1 MYIQSYNLCNAGQAK
16 YTKDYLTRG
25 GKIFLAY
32 LLIVYIFPLV
42 INLVY
47 DSEPIFRL
55 PIHSETVLLSL
66 LLLIFVSIFA
76 IAVSRYTPTVTPK
89 NKGPIKPLPRWFIIL
104 ISLVAISVGYTVF
117 SAGLSQWRYTTTI
130 SAESSLLYV
139 SLIQTFMPA
148 LSYWILITDHQLMRS
163 RSRFDMLVKALFLFG
178 LVFSING
185 LGSIFVTLLF
195 ALVFIAP
202 HSMLILLFKDSS
214 NNRKKIYRY
223 LGIAI
228 ILPLVSIPLIM
239 AGLYSKSGVGAEE
252 EESSFQESTLVYTG
266 LNYLI
271 NRHSIHLSSLAAS
284 LEDGPNYADLIIPID
299 ATVFRLKV
307 VTGLDPD
314 AQKPE
319 INSFSRRA
327 ILQFADYRNVNPRG
341 GSSPGL
347 LASITMVLPLPL
359 AIFCVFF
366 ATFLLI
372 KLTDLILCRQ
382 PPLSFIG
389 ALTFAYIPFKLV
401 TDSPFDLLI
410 PGPVIITLFF
420 IFILSFRREKIFN

>member
-1 MYIQSYNLCNAGQAK
+1 
-16 YTKDYLTRG
+16 
-25 GKIFLAY
+25 
-32 LLIVYIFPLV
+32 
-42 INLVY
+42 
-47 DSEPIFRL
+47 
-55 PIHSETVLLSL
+55 
-66 LLLIFVSIFA
+66 
-76 IAVSRYTPTVTPK
+76 
-89 NKGPIKPLPRWFIIL
+89 
-104 ISLVAISVGYTVF
+104 
-117 SAGLSQWRYTTTI
+117 
-130 SAESSLLYV
+130 
-139 SLIQTFMPA
+139 
-148 LSYWILITDHQLMRS
+148 
-163 RSRFDMLVKALFLFG
+163 MLVKTLILFG

-202 HSMLILLFKDSS
+202 QSMLILLFSDSS
-214 NNRKKIYRY
+214 NYRKKIYRY

-239 AGLYSKSGVGAEE
+239 AGLYSKSGVGGEE
-252 EESSFQESTLVYTG
+252 EESSFQENTLVYTG

-271 NRHSIHLSSLAAS
+271 NRHSVHLSSLAAS
-284 LEDGPNYADLIIPID
+284 LEDGPNYADITIPID

-327 ILQFADYRNVNPRG
+327 LLQFADFRNINPRG

-420 IFILSFRREKIFN
+420 VFILSFRREKLFN

>member
-42 INLVY
+42 INLVH

-55 PIHSETVLLSL
+55 PIHSETVLLL
-66 LLLIFVSIFA
+66 LFLLIFVSIFA
-76 IAVSRYTPTVTPK
+76 IAMSRYTPTVTPK
-89 NKGPIKPLPRWFIIL
+89 NKGPIKPLPRWFIIV
-104 ISLVAISVGYTVF
+104 ISLVAISLGYTIF
-117 SAGLSQWRYTTTI
+117 NAGLSQWRYTATI
-130 SAESSLLYV
+130 SDESSLLYV

-148 LSYWILITDHQLMRS
+148 LTYWILLTDHQLIRS
-163 RSRFDMLVKALFLFG
+163 RSWFDMLVKTLILFG
-178 LVFSING
+178 LVFSFNG

-214 NNRKKIYRY
+214 NNRKNFFRY
-223 LGIAI
+223 LVIAI
-228 ILPLVSIPLIM
+228 ILPLVFIPLLM
-239 AGLYSKSGVGAEE
+239 AGLYSKSGVGGED
-252 EESSFQESTLVYTG
+252 EESSFQESTLTYTG

-284 LEDGPNYADLIIPID
+284 LEDGPNSADLTIPID
-299 ATVFRLKV
+299 STVFRLKV

-314 AQKPE
+314 AEKPE

-327 ILQFADYRNVNPRG
+327 ILQFADYKNVHPRG

-347 LASITMVLPLPL
+347 LASITMVFPLPL
-359 AIFCVFF
+359 AILCVFF

-372 KLTDLILCRQ
+372 KLTDFILFRQ

-410 PGPVIITLFF
+410 PGPVIVTLFF
-420 IFILSFRREKIFN
+420 IFIFSFRREKNIN